1 MKFKSLTIKNLNS
14 WQGTHQIDFEKIL
27 KNNTLFAITGPT
39 GAGKS
44 TVLLGLSL
52 ALYGKGPK
60 SLYAHDYITLGEH
73 EALVELTTTLKG
85 HEIMAHWSIK
95 HGQKQA
101 KRAVL
106 IDGKPA
112 QRPASIL
119 EEMLGLNFD
128 QFSKTIILNQG
139 EFAKFLTSSFTERKT
154 ILEHLAGIDQL
165 ANIADTIKRRRNES
179 LANFDQIDKILEA
192 LPSINETDLELK
204 KNELETVESEIVG
217 MKSQSHLLTLLR
229 DRLKSFIDLSL
240 EEEKVKNRIEN
251 INQNLKVIYPLVQ
264 EKKLKFEN
272 QKKINLDFDAQYKIQ
287 RPKLVEAVGIEK
299 SISLNKEQL
308 KTRETLKNIKALEL
322 THNEKQQTEL
332 KHSIQNGE
340 KETKK
345 WETPLTHLE
354 IQEKQK
360 LQDWAHEITLLK
372 QKIFS
377 QQTSKSETLL
387 NIERIKKVIL
397 NDQKKLESLDHSFKD
412 KNLSE
417 LDQALFKAQDEL
429 GRLMANQKMLA
440 EKIKE
445 QDLAKFKLEELRNKR
460 DALQEKLN
468 SLHKQF
474 KDYQLQ
480 QALELISKESK
491 KLGYCLVCNGEATHI
506 HDVRP
511 NSVCDSQV
519 IERLNLE
526 QQQLEIEFKG
536 TEHQI
541 VAIEN
546 EIQRIKGESFQ
557 SPEDL
562 NLKITALKN
571 ERDRLINFERISLP
585 LLTSI
590 KQNKTRL
597 LDYEQ
602 KLELEI
608 KNEETFKNQLTS
620 CAQNIRSIV
629 PHFGD
634 NNESLLLDWLRA
646 DQNFIKAQSL
656 LNQDKL
662 NLKNNESQALKLKQ
676 ELEGLNS
683 EISQISEYIAQE
695 MKNLEVLTGGQS
707 PSALLTKLEAQQEI
721 LQTKLKSSENEYV
734 EAEKKRD
741 YEQTMLQSE
750 TFGLENLRLK
760 IIETKTFI
768 SKTVHELYELNL
780 ISDEFVNLRKLTDP
794 SNDWITEVIIEINDL
809 IFTPYYENIKKKES
823 SLIERRGEIKNRIQ
837 EIEKMIERIHSYREQ
852 FNEAKARKD
861 LINELYDLVIKNDFR
876 GYVLSFIEEAL
887 INLANLEIAQL
898 CDSRYKLIQHKDHEK
913 NQIEFMVIDAYH
925 GGETRKISTLSG
937 GETFLISLGLA
948 LALSEM
954 MRGKTEIDSFF
965 IDEGFGT
972 LDPDSID
979 DVLQILTSVQNR
991 GKTIGLISHVKNLTA
1006 RIPINIELFRK
1017 NSSTDFKVIYN

>member
-14 WQGTHQIDFEKIL
+14 WQGIHQIDFEKIL
-27 KNNTLFAITGPT
+27 KENTLFAITGPT

-60 SLYAHDYITLGEH
+60 SLYAHDYITLGEQ
-73 EALVELTTTLKG
+73 EALVELTASIKG

-101 KRAVL
+101 KRSVL

-165 ANIADTIKRRRNES
+165 ANVADTIKRRRNES
-179 LANFDQIDKILEA
+179 LANFDQIEKILEA
-192 LPSINETDLELK
+192 LPSIDEADLELK
-204 KNELETVESEIVG
+204 KDELKVVESEIVG
-217 MKSQSHLLTLLR
+217 MKSQSHLLSLLR
-229 DRLKSFIDLSL
+229 DRLKSFIDFSL
-240 EEEKVKNRIEN
+240 EEKKAKNRIEN
-251 INQNLKVIYPLVQ
+251 FNNNLKVIYPLVQ
-264 EKKLKFEN
+264 EKKLKLEN
-272 QKKINLDFDAQYKIQ
+272 QKKINLDFDAHFKIQ
-287 RPKLVEAVGIEK
+287 RPKLVEAIGIEK
-299 SISLNKEQL
+299 SISLNQDQL
-308 KTRETLKNIKALEL
+308 KSKVALKNAKELEL
-322 THNEKQQTEL
+322 NHNKKQQAEL
-332 KHSIQNGE
+332 KLSIHNGE
-340 KETKK
+340 NETTK
-345 WETPLTHLE
+345 WKTPLTHLE

-387 NIERIKKVIL
+387 DIERINKVIL
-397 NDQKKLESLDHSFKD
+397 SDQQKLESLDHSFQD

-429 GRLMANQKMLA
+429 GRLMANQKMLN
-440 EKIKE
+440 EKFKE
-445 QDLAKFKLEELRNKR
+445 HDLAKFKFEEIRNKR

-468 SLHKQF
+468 SFQKQF
-474 KDYQLQ
+474 NDYQLQ

-491 KLGYCLVCNGEATHI
+491 KIGHCLVCNGETTHI
-506 HDVRP
+506 HDIRP
-511 NSVCDSQV
+511 ISVFDSQV
-519 IERLNLE
+519 IERLNHE
-526 QQQLEIEFKG
+526 KQQLEIEFKG

-546 EIQRIKGESFQ
+546 EIRKMKTESFQ

-562 NLKITALKN
+562 NLKITTLKN
-571 ERDRLINFERISLP
+571 EREGLINFERESLP

-590 KQNKTRL
+590 QQNKTRL
-597 LDYEQ
+597 HDYEQ
-602 KLELEI
+602 KLGQEF
-608 KNEETFKNQLTS
+608 KNEENIKNQLNS
-620 CAQNIRSIV
+620 CLKNIQTVV
-629 PHFGD
+629 PDFGE
-634 NNESLLLDWLRA
+634 NHESLLQDWLRA

-662 NLKNNESQALKLKQ
+662 NLKNNESQALKIGQ
-676 ELEGLNS
+676 EIESLNS
-683 EISQISEYIAQE
+683 EISQISEHIAQE
-695 MKNLEVLTGGQS
+695 IKNLEVLTGGHS
-707 PSALLTKLEAQQEI
+707 PSSLLTKLESQQEI
-721 LQTKLKSSENEYV
+721 LQTTLKSSENEYV

-750 TFGLENLRLK
+750 TFGLENLGLK
-760 IIETKTFI
+760 IIEAKTFI
-768 SKTVHELYELNL
+768 SKTVLELYELNL

-809 IFTPYYENIKKKES
+809 VFTPYYESIKNKES
-823 SLIERRGEIKNRIQ
+823 SLIETRGEVKNRIQ
-837 EIEKMIERIHSYREQ
+837 EIEKTIARIHSYREQ
-852 FNEAKARKD
+852 FKEAKAKKD
-861 LINELYDLVIKNDFR
+861 LINELYDLVVKNDFR

-913 NQIEFMVIDAYH
+913 NQIEFMVIDAFH
-925 GGETRKISTLSG
+925 GGETRKITTLSG

-991 GKTIGLISHVKNLTA
+991 GKTIGLISHVKNLTT